1 MNRKKNK
8 IHKEIITQKIRQT
21 NELWSLS
28 STAHDHADEFCE
40 KKKKRNKTKLVSNL
54 QQKGDRPQLQ
64 HAAYEKKMLF

>member
-40 KKKKRNKTKLVSNL
+40 KKKKEIKQS
-54 QQKGDRPQLQ
+54 
-64 HAAYEKKMLF
+64 

>member
-40 KKKKRNKTKLVSNL
+40 KKKRNKTKVSV
-54 QQKGDRPQLQ
+54 QF
-64 HAAYEKKMLF
+64 AAKRGSTPTTACSI